1 MPPELPPL
9 ATVVIKATVPAPPH
23 DGKDTDDDA
32 ETEDVREREELPERE
47 TAPPLLPERDDVG
60 SLDAVAEKEPVAV
73 TLPTIELDRDC
84 ERDADGD
91 WGSDRDR
98 EGDGEREAD
107 TDAHTPAVHGLA
119 AEKAGA
125 PFCVSKET
133 PLGELSTR
141 YAPALAAAS
150 SKTVWPGPTAAMLP
164 AAACVSGSG
173 PSGGANAPM

>member
-1 MPPELPPL
+1 MRE
-9 ATVVIKATVPAPPH
+9 A
-23 DGKDTDDDA
+23 
-32 ETEDVREREELPERE
+32 EREEVAERE
-47 TAPPLLPERDDVG
+47 TAPPLLPERDGVG
-60 SLDAVAEKEPVAV
+60 NRDALGDREPVAD
-73 TLPTIELDRDC
+73 TLLTTELDRDC

-125 PFCVSKET
+125 PFCATKDT

-173 PSGGANAPM
+173 PSGGANAPV